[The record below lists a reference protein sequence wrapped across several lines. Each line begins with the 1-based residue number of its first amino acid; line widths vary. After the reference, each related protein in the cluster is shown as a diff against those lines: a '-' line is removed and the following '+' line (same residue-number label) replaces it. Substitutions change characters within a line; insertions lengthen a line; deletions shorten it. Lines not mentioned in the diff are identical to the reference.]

1 VIVAGGDT
9 SGRAAMRVRALPIAG
24 LTVRRSV
31 VPAGALCTAA
41 SPQGWMGGEILLKG
55 VRWAVRAY
63 SRQCGSES
71 RRGSNRGARA
81 IYLSTGALSPTP
93 SEAKRT
99 SRIL

>member
-24 LTVRRSV
+24 LIVRRSV

-55 VRWAVRAY
+55 GQVGGPAARNLGAVQIAGRGPFIC
-63 SRQCGSES
+63 RQG
-71 RRGSNRGARA
+71 R
-81 IYLSTGALSPTP
+81 
-93 SEAKRT
+93 
-99 SRIL
+99 